1 MIHLRIFGL
10 IVVHAVG
17 KVATLFIVDLATL
30 LNVAPKPYAW
40 SS

>member
-17 KVATLFIVDLATL
+17 NVATLFIVDLAKL
-30 LNVAPKPYAW
+30 LNVVPKPFACN
-40 SS
+40 S